1 MTCAQGVILS
11 ARQPERGLGGK
22 ELDYGRAVRLKGLWN
37 GSFHL
42 NLQIQTDSD
51 TDFVL
56 RGNTNE
62 TSDRSFALLGRLA
75 NNLGPKLI
83 LVNGFYTIG

>member
-1 MTCAQGVILS
+1 M
-11 ARQPERGLGGK
+11 
-22 ELDYGRAVRLKGLWN
+22 DYGQAVRLKGLWN
-37 GSFHL
+37 GSFNL
-42 NLQIQTDSD
+42 NLQIQTDSEK
-51 TDFVL
+51 DFVL

-75 NNLGPKLI
+75 NNLNLKLI